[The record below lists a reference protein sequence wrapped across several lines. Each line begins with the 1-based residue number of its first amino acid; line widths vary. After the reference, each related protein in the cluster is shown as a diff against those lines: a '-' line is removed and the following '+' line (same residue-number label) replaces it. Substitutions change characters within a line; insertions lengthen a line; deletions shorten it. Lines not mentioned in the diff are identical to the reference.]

1 MSELTDIHRTAV
13 MVTWLTAR
21 VGQRTWTRRSRIGT
35 VLSPS
40 ESGERSPAGAR
51 DADQHG
57 RGRQAVVGSEP
68 AGLATAADM
77 RREAARA
84 AQPLR
89 QLRVEIASRLGRGD
103 SLDSVEREL
112 IAPSRLSE
120 EQKAALWLYG
130 WSLPKLERRRRPL
143 LPRVAGPANASAAA
157 RPLPGRR

>member
-1 MSELTDIHRTAV
+1 MSEHTDTHGATLI
-13 MVTWLTAR
+13 VTWLTAR
-21 VGQRTWTRRSRIGT
+21 VRQRTWTQRSRSAT

-57 RGRQAVVGSEP
+57 RDRQAVVGSEP

-77 RREAARA
+77 RREAAGET
-84 AQPLR
+84 QPLG
-89 QLRVEIASRLGRGD
+89 QLQAEIASRLGRGD

-130 WSLPKLERRRRPL
+130 WSLPKLERRRRPP
-143 LPRVAGPANASAAA
+143 LPRVAGPARASAPG
-157 RPLPGRR
+157 PLPRLR